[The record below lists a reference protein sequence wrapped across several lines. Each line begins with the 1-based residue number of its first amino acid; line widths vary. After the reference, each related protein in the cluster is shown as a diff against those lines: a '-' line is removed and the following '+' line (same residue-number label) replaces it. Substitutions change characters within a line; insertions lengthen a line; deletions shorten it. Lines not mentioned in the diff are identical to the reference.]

1 MEMSQYEEFKTEQ
14 ARIIREALL
23 AFAATTLGRERAEA
37 ESLAAQAEEM
47 VEAAQ

>member
-1 MEMSQYEEFKTEQ
+1 MNQYEQFKAEQ
-14 ARIIREALL
+14 ARIIRDALL

-47 VEAAQ
+47 AEAVQ